1 VKEPGTH
8 FSNSEHAYSEIT
20 DLILAPLQLESLAPD
35 NSCIRSLTS
44 IRPVLLLI
52 KTNNATCMA
61 SRVINP
67 N

>member
-1 VKEPGTH
+1 MEEPGTH

-44 IRPVLLLI
+44 IRPV
-52 KTNNATCMA
+52 
-61 SRVINP
+61 SPV
-67 N
+67 